1 MPALLIFAICRI
13 FILSLL
19 CYPSSFLS
27 RILAAL
33 IVSDNPSTDFSSTEH
48 QTKTKNT
55 MNNTLHTPAPWQVSP
70 LGNVMKNSLK
80 IAIVEQMPSNDEN
93 ERMAN
98 ARLIAAAPDLL
109 SALEFLLADYIAING
124 EKVTGSSVPADKARA
139 ALRKA
144 KGEA

>member
-1 MPALLIFAICRI
+1 
-13 FILSLL
+13 
-19 CYPSSFLS
+19 
-27 RILAAL
+27 
-33 IVSDNPSTDFSSTEH
+33 
-48 QTKTKNT
+48 